1 MTWSNLRIL
10 KPNNWNLKKKIRIK
24 KKNFNFK
31 VQIKLM
37 EILKVDF
44 IKKLK
49 KIQKDLIGN
58 QEVFRNSVKDRI
70 LVWVLTSLF

>member
-10 KPNNWNLKKKIRIK
+10 KPNNWNLRKKIRIK